1 MSKTQTYEAQISKDK
16 YNAGA
21 WSALLKVTM
30 DTGTEDEVRAVFD
43 RFLAIYPSSGAHW
56 KMYAEYE
63 FKREHR
69 EHVVNIFNRCLTT
82 VLSVDL
88 YQFYLDYIFA
98 MNTVSSGL
106 VISTEAQDTIVQ
118 ALEFVLNRVGIDK
131 DAGPIW
137 TKYIE
142 FLKSRE
148 PRSQMDEQ
156 WKIDNLRKTFQ
167 RAIVIPTNHLEQ
179 IWKEYDMFEN
189 NLNRFTAKKF
199 LSEKSPAYMT
209 ARTAYR
215 EMRGIFDS
223 MENYRPPFNLPAPPK
238 WSNKEN
244 NYLKG
249 WRKYIEWEHGNP
261 LRLETPELN
270 QRVNV
275 AYKQALA
282 ALRFYPEI
290 WVEAAQQFVKTDN
303 PQKAVELLKEAVD
316 VLPHSSLVHFVYAE
330 QLEVQKNIPEMR
342 TVYTNLV
349 GALTTQLD
357 NLSARKEKAL
367 ATIKERITA
376 LTNESAVPAENNL
389 SVNIHSSEEVMAEGS
404 VPSADR
410 SAKRPRVSSPGPQDA
425 ISDVDSV
432 LSDTDMDV
440 SEPSRASGGRRDGGA
455 PDLGASAN
463 TRSTEA
469 DLEADL
475 LNSRSASGAVDVAAQ
490 KRAVARLIDQRSKLI
505 EARFKSRMGPLQ
517 RELTLAVTIYTRA
530 VRRSEGTVPFRRLFT
545 RLRKIPYVTY
555 HLLVSTALI
564 EYYFEKDM
572 TMAGNVFE
580 VGLKHFGSESDFIIQ
595 YLDHLIRINDN
606 VNAQALFER
615 AVSNLPVDQ
624 AKDIWDMYL
633 NYQVNYGDIQATL
646 SLETRYL
653 AAYPE
658 ETLRNRLMER
668 FSFLDLDTVAER
680 DFGVDDHATS
690 LHQSQVEP
698 SQPRWKDAT
707 PSGTGGSGGGAG
719 SADKGVSGSS
729 GPPNDVPHPVIPTKY
744 DTNAGG
750 YGGAQAPG
758 GFAPRAVQRR
768 QILQSVQPDRFP
780 RPDLNQWVP
789 FRASDVVV
797 PPKDDVDESDREAD
811 PGVRHRADSGV
822 DGGSARKGAP
832 ALEVLESRDLL
843 CDFLSHLPPG
853 PIFQGPRFPIDL
865 IINCIRDLELPQ
877 PDPHHSTLLVP
888 PTDSYH
894 TGYQP
899 QPHSYFHSRQPPPSY
914 GHGDYDGE
922 YDPSYEYS
930 TAGGG
935 GGEGAGGHPG
945 YDGYAEPP
953 STAHRSNWSNEYS
966 GEDHENYQ
974 DHGPRRGAGHWAGG
988 RGRGRRFQGP
998 PGYRGR
1004 GGPKRKFTGY

>member
-244 NYLKG
+244 NYVG

-376 LTNESAVPAENNL
+376 LTNESA
-389 SVNIHSSEEVMAEGS
+389 
-404 VPSADR
+404 
-410 SAKRPRVSSPGPQDA
+410 
-425 ISDVDSV
+425 
-432 LSDTDMDV
+432 
-440 SEPSRASGGRRDGGA
+440 
-455 PDLGASAN
+455 
-463 TRSTEA
+463 
-469 DLEADL
+469 ADL

-680 DFGVDDHATS
+680 DFGV
-690 LHQSQVEP
+690 
-698 SQPRWKDAT
+698 
-707 PSGTGGSGGGAG
+707 
-719 SADKGVSGSS
+719 
-729 GPPNDVPHPVIPTKY
+729 
-744 DTNAGG
+744 
-750 YGGAQAPG
+750 
-758 GFAPRAVQRR
+758 
-768 QILQSVQPDRFP
+768 
-780 RPDLNQWVP
+780 
-789 FRASDVVV
+789 
-797 PPKDDVDESDREAD
+797 
-811 PGVRHRADSGV
+811 
-822 DGGSARKGAP
+822 
-832 ALEVLESRDLL
+832 
-843 CDFLSHLPPG
+843 
-853 PIFQGPRFPIDL
+853 
-865 IINCIRDLELPQ
+865 
-877 PDPHHSTLLVP
+877 
-888 PTDSYH
+888 
-894 TGYQP
+894 
-899 QPHSYFHSRQPPPSY
+899 
-914 GHGDYDGE
+914 
-922 YDPSYEYS
+922 
-930 TAGGG
+930 
-935 GGEGAGGHPG
+935 
-945 YDGYAEPP
+945 
-953 STAHRSNWSNEYS
+953 
-966 GEDHENYQ
+966 
-974 DHGPRRGAGHWAGG
+974 
-988 RGRGRRFQGP
+988 
-998 PGYRGR
+998 
-1004 GGPKRKFTGY
+1004 